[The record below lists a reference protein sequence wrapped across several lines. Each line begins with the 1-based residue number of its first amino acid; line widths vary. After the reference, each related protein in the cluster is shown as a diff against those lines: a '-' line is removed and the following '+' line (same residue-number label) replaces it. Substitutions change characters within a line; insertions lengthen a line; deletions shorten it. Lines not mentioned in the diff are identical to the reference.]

1 MNIYIGYDSREDL
14 AYQVCYHS
22 IRSNSDNAH
31 IHPLK
36 LDNLKNEGLYKRDE
50 DKLGSTEFTFSR
62 FLVLYLITIKV
73 GHYFVIVIY
82 YF

>member
-1 MNIYIGYDSREDL
+1 MNIYIDYDSREDL

-22 IRSNSDNAH
+22 IISNSDNAH

-50 DKLGSTEFTFSR
+50 DKLGQLNYFFR
-62 FLVLYLITIKV
+62 FLVPYLITIKV
-73 GHYFVIVIY
+73 GHYF
-82 YF
+82 